1 MEMKRV
7 LIIGSSGGIGSAVY
21 RNLHDRGIEVDGLS
35 RLGDGLDITDEFSV
49 KLHFARLTDTYDLI
63 FVATGVL
70 AAEGSAPEK
79 SIRDVTEDAL
89 LHQYRINAIGPMLV
103 LKHCLRLLPK
113 DRRSVFAVLSA
124 RVGSIGDNVIGGWHS
139 YRASKT
145 ALNQLIHGAAI
156 ELKRT
161 HRQAIAVC
169 LHPGTVQTSFTKK
182 YTGRH
187 KTVSADDAASNL
199 LEVIDNLTPDQTGGF
214 FDYAHKEVPW

>member
-1 MEMKRV
+1 MKRA

-35 RLGDGLDITDEFSV
+35 RLGDGLDITSEASV
-49 KLHFARLTDTYDLI
+49 ERLLDRLTGTYDLI

-70 AAEGSAPEK
+70 AAEGAAPEK
-79 SIRDVTEDAL
+79 SIREVAEDAL

-113 DRRSVFAVLSA
+113 DRRALFAVLSA
-124 RVGSIGDNVIGGWHS
+124 RVGSIGDNAIGGWHS
-139 YRASKT
+139 YRASKA

-161 HRQAIAVC
+161 HKQAIAVC
-169 LHPGTVQTSFTKK
+169 LHPGTVQTSFTEK
-182 YTGRH
+182 YAGRH
-187 KTVSADDAASNL
+187 KTVSAEDAASNL
-199 LEVIDNLTPDQTGGF
+199 LDVMGNLDLDQTGGF
-214 FDYAHKEVPW
+214 FDYAHKEILW